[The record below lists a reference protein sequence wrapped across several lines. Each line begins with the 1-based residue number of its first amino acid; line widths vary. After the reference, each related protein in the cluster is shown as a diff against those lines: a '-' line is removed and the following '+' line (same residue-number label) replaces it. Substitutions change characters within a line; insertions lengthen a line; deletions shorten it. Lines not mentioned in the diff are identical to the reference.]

1 MVDDGRYDGHHK
13 NRIFEHTQHARE
25 EATQLASSLSELGSD
40 LSGIIREQCERRPY
54 AVLGVAAA
62 LGYVFGGGLPSR
74 LTRAGL
80 GIATRIGMGM
90 LVRQLVEQQSAA
102 FAGGLGGA
110 PGSAS
115 GGAVPG
121 FGDIGGETGV

>member
-1 MVDDGRYDGHHK
+1 MVDDSGRYDGHK
-13 NRIFEHTQHARE
+13 NRIFEHTQHAKE
-25 EATQLASSLSELGSD
+25 EATQLATSLSEVGND
-40 LSGIIREQCERRPY
+40 LSCIIREQLEQRPY

-80 GIATRIGMGM
+80 GIASRIGMGM
-90 LVRQLVEQQSAA
+90 LVRQLVDQQSAA
-102 FAGGLGGA
+102 FAGG
-110 PGSAS
+110 GSAA

-121 FGDIGGETGV
+121 FGDAGGETGV